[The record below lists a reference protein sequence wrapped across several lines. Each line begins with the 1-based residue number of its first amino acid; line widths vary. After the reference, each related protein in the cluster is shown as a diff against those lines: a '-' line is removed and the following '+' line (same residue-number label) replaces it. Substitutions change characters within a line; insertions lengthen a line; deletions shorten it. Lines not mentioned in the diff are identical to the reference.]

1 MLSKDIIVISPPQVY
16 QWYETE
22 DGVSAG
28 REAADSHVEKS
39 YSYDTDWLDHHV
51 DSSNFAHTLGMFVT
65 NRLFQGWH
73 LISGTCTQSKAKKVN
88 CHYQLVMINYPSSL
102 ISYPFIT
109 IANSI

>member
-1 MLSKDIIVISPPQVY
+1 MY

-51 DSSNFAHTLGMFVT
+51 DSSNFANTLGMLSLISCSRDG
-65 NRLFQGWH
+65 RLLWT
-73 LISGTCTQSKAKKVN
+73 LISGTCT
-88 CHYQLVMINYPSSL
+88 
-102 ISYPFIT
+102 
-109 IANSI
+109 